1 MTMNYKS
8 YILSI
13 IAIIAIGTSI
23 VSAQNTEERQ
33 RRWMSDMREYKNE
46 FLTRE
51 MELSQEQQDKFFPL
65 YSAMEDEVYQLNK
78 ESRELE
84 RKVSSADNVSGLE
97 YEATAKAMLD
107 VKDKEAKIE
116 ATYFEKFKEIL
127 SAKQLFLL
135 KRAETRFS
143 RNMLNMHRD
152 RKTK

>member
-1 MTMNYKS
+1 MNYKS

-13 IAIIAIGTSI
+13 IAIIAIGTSM

-33 RRWMSDMREYKNE
+33 RRWMSDMREYKKE

-84 RKVSSADNVSGLE
+84 RKVSSADNVSDLE
-97 YEATAKAMLD
+97 YEATA
-107 VKDKEAKIE
+107 
-116 ATYFEKFKEIL
+116 
-127 SAKQLFLL
+127 
-135 KRAETRFS
+135 
-143 RNMLNMHRD
+143 
-152 RKTK
+152 